1 MLDTMDNVTSCIR
14 LLFGKLLLLPF
25 VSTKVSQ
32 NLKRQQWFIQSYYM
46 TYPSNLVP
54 DTRVLLVSVTLR
66 GRRVS
71 TLASST
77 EANQGTK
84 NQKH

>member
-25 VSTKVSQ
+25 VSMKVSQ
-32 NLKRQQWFIQSYYM
+32 NLNRQQWFIQSYV

-71 TLASST
+71 TLASSA
-77 EANQGTK
+77 EADQGTK
-84 NQKH
+84 YQKH

>member
-25 VSTKVSQ
+25 VSTKVTQ
-32 NLKRQQWFIQSYYM
+32 NLNRQQWFILSYYM

-71 TLASST
+71 TLASSA
-77 EANQGTK
+77 EADQGTK
-84 NQKH
+84 YQKH